1 MDALQIKVRDLLDNI
16 FDIIEEGRMLLEG
29 WKEQKTYLQI
39 VIDDEEL
46 NKFEDDSIQERIK
59 EYQWQE
65 DKKRRK

>member
-1 MDALQIKVRDLLDNI
+1 MNALRIKVRDLLDNI
-16 FDIIEEGRMLLEG
+16 FDIIEEGRMLLED
-29 WKEQKTYLQI
+29 WKEQETYLRI

-65 DKKRRK
+65 DKKRRE